1 MGFGAGFG
9 SWTILS
15 YPKSEAAFMYI
26 NIGFCSLVGA
36 YVTYFLLF
44 AIESL
49 HITLAKGAQTISEG
63 KLRGQVVNIS
73 STGLR
78 KELDN
83 YIREAGGIENT
94 TMATYLSRLTLT
106 ADSNSSIVE
115 NCIPLSDFTTRAA
128 EKVPH
133 HHKHHLQQ
141 QQQTAA
147 IAEAAIASIVV
158 VSSVPPLPTPLFRHH
173 SYSN

>member
-128 EKVPH
+128 EKLFELAFEEGVS
-133 HHKHHLQQ
+133 KHL
-141 QQQTAA
+141 
-147 IAEAAIASIVV
+147 E
-158 VSSVPPLPTPLFRHH
+158 SS
-173 SYSN
+173 